1 MPYHANFKLLKK
13 SLKQSKRIQIYLG
26 FDFVEIKLAN
36 CIKMEKLKR
45 TYSIDNSFEYKFSI
59 LDCLFKQRKLF
70 KECLQYRDVQFI
82 SLIIQVVI

>member
-1 MPYHANFKLLKK
+1 
-13 SLKQSKRIQIYLG
+13 
-26 FDFVEIKLAN
+26 
-36 CIKMEKLKR
+36 MEKQLKS

-82 SLIIQVVI
+82 SSRLYFKHNQLNSFYLVTTIYKYWWN